1 MIRRFYPSNKALM
14 RMGAAVCLAAMA
26 ALAIG
31 GHGTAEP
38 AAAIVN
44 ENGPV
49 IALTFDDGPYPK
61 VTGHILDVLEKNGV
75 CATFFVLG
83 SRIEGHEDMLTRMD
97 ELGCEI
103 GNHSFSHADL
113 TRLSKADCQR
123 ELSDTDAE
131 IRRVTGHE
139 ASVVRPP
146 YGYYNKTVMSAAE
159 RPLILWTVDTNDW
172 RGKAPGE
179 IADYVIQQAKEG
191 SVILMHDQQTQ
202 TADAMEMI
210 IPTLIEEGCLFRLIR
225 QHIFYLLRVSYCIFR
240 PRGGCSPKLF
250 SCP

>member
-14 RMGAAVCLAAMA
+14 RMGAAVCLAAAA

-31 GHGTAEP
+31 GYGTAEP

-210 IPTLIEEGCLFRLIR
+210 IPTLIEEGFRFVTVSELIR
-225 QHIFYLLRVSYCIFR
+225 LT
-240 PRGGCSPKLF
+240 GGQCKGVKL
-250 SCP
+250 PE

>member
-1 MIRRFYPSNKALM
+1 MMGLFNMIRRFYPSNKALM

-179 IADYVIQQAKEG
+179 IADYDIQQAKEG

-210 IPTLIEEGCLFRLIR
+210 IPTLIEEGFRFVTVSELIR
-225 QHIFYLLRVSYCIFR
+225 LT
-240 PRGGCSPKLF
+240 GGQCKGVKL
-250 SCP
+250 PE

>member
-1 MIRRFYPSNKALM
+1 MIRRFYPSNKTLM
-14 RMGAAVCLAAMA
+14 RMGAAVCLAAVA

-103 GNHSFSHADL
+103 GNHSFRHADL

-146 YGYYNKTVMSAAE
+146 YGYYNKTVMSAAG

-210 IPTLIEEGCLFRLIR
+210 IPTLIEEGFRFVTVSELIR
-225 QHIFYLLRVSYCIFR
+225 LT
-240 PRGGCSPKLF
+240 GGQCKGVMLPE
-250 SCP
+250 

>member
-1 MIRRFYPSNKALM
+1 MGLFNMIRRFYPSNKALM
-14 RMGAAVCLAAMA
+14 RMGAAVCLAAVA

-210 IPTLIEEGCLFRLIR
+210 IPTLIEEGFRFVTVSELIG
-225 QHIFYLLRVSYCIFR
+225 LT
-240 PRGGCSPKLF
+240 GGQCNGVMLPE
-250 SCP
+250 

>member
-1 MIRRFYPSNKALM
+1 MGLFNMIRRFYPSNKTLM
-14 RMGAAVCLAAMA
+14 RMGAAVCLAAVA

-44 ENGPV
+44 ENGPM

-146 YGYYNKTVMSAAE
+146 YGYYNKTVMSAAG

-210 IPTLIEEGCLFRLIR
+210 IPTLIEEGFRFVTVSELIG
-225 QHIFYLLRVSYCIFR
+225 LT
-240 PRGGCSPKLF
+240 GGQCKGVMLPE
-250 SCP
+250 

>member
-1 MIRRFYPSNKALM
+1 MIRRFYPSNKTLM
-14 RMGAAVCLAAMA
+14 RMGAAVCLAAVA

-44 ENGPV
+44 ENWPM

-146 YGYYNKTVMSAAE
+146 YGYYNKTVMSAAG

-210 IPTLIEEGCLFRLIR
+210 IPTLIEEGFRFVTVSELIG
-225 QHIFYLLRVSYCIFR
+225 LT
-240 PRGGCSPKLF
+240 GGQCKGVMLPE
-250 SCP
+250 

>member
-26 ALAIG
+26 ALAKG

-210 IPTLIEEGCLFRLIR
+210 IPTLIEEGFRFVTVSELIR
-225 QHIFYLLRVSYCIFR
+225 LT
-240 PRGGCSPKLF
+240 GGQCKGVKL
-250 SCP
+250 PE

>member
-1 MIRRFYPSNKALM
+1 MIRRFYPSNKTLM
-14 RMGAAVCLAAMA
+14 RMGAAVCLAAVA

-44 ENGPV
+44 ENGPM

-191 SVILMHDQQTQ
+191 SVILMHDQQMQ

-210 IPTLIEEGCLFRLIR
+210 IPTLIEEGFRFVTVSELIR
-225 QHIFYLLRVSYCIFR
+225 LT
-240 PRGGCSPKLF
+240 GGQCKGVKL
-250 SCP
+250 PE

>member
-14 RMGAAVCLAAMA
+14 RMGAAICLAAAA

-31 GHGTAEP
+31 GYGTAEP

-146 YGYYNKTVMSAAE
+146 YGYYNKTVMSAAG

-210 IPTLIEEGCLFRLIR
+210 IPTLIEEGFRFVTVSELIR
-225 QHIFYLLRVSYCIFR
+225 LT
-240 PRGGCSPKLF
+240 GGQCKGVMLPE
-250 SCP
+250 

>member
-1 MIRRFYPSNKALM
+1 MIRRFYPSNKTLM

-146 YGYYNKTVMSAAE
+146 YGYYNKTVMSAAG

-210 IPTLIEEGCLFRLIR
+210 IPTLIEEGFRFVTVSELIR
-225 QHIFYLLRVSYCIFR
+225 LT
-240 PRGGCSPKLF
+240 GGQCKGVKL
-250 SCP
+250 PE

>member
-1 MIRRFYPSNKALM
+1 MGLFNMIRRFYPSNKALM
-14 RMGAAVCLAAMA
+14 RMGAAVCLAAVA

-146 YGYYNKTVMSAAE
+146 YGYYNKTVMSAAG

-210 IPTLIEEGCLFRLIR
+210 IPTLIDEGFRFVTVSELIR
-225 QHIFYLLRVSYCIFR
+225 LT
-240 PRGGCSPKLF
+240 GGQCKGVMLPE
-250 SCP
+250 

>member
-1 MIRRFYPSNKALM
+1 MGLFNMIRRFYPSNKTLM
-14 RMGAAVCLAAMA
+14 RMGAAVCLAAVA

-44 ENGPV
+44 ENGPM

-83 SRIEGHEDMLTRMD
+83 SRIEGHEDMLTRME

-146 YGYYNKTVMSAAE
+146 YGYYNKTVRSAAG

-210 IPTLIEEGCLFRLIR
+210 IPTLIDEGFRFVTVSELIR
-225 QHIFYLLRVSYCIFR
+225 LT
-240 PRGGCSPKLF
+240 GGQCKGVMLPE
-250 SCP
+250 

>member
-1 MIRRFYPSNKALM
+1 MIRRFYPSNKTLM
-14 RMGAAVCLAAMA
+14 RMGAAVCLAAVA

-210 IPTLIEEGCLFRLIR
+210 IPTLIEEGFRFVTVSELIR
-225 QHIFYLLRVSYCIFR
+225 FT
-240 PRGGCSPKLF
+240 GGQCKGVKL
-250 SCP
+250 PE

>member
-1 MIRRFYPSNKALM
+1 MIRRFYPSNKTLM
-14 RMGAAVCLAAMA
+14 RMGAAVCLAAAA

-31 GHGTAEP
+31 GYGTAEP

-83 SRIEGHEDMLTRMD
+83 SRIEGREDVLTRME

-113 TRLSKADCQR
+113 TRLSRADCQR

-146 YGYYNKTVMSAAE
+146 YGYYNKAVRSAAG

-210 IPTLIEEGCLFRLIR
+210 IPTLIDEGFRFVTVSELIR
-225 QHIFYLLRVSYCIFR
+225 LT
-240 PRGGCSPKLF
+240 GGQCKGVKL
-250 SCP
+250 PE

>member
-1 MIRRFYPSNKALM
+1 MIRRFYPSNKALV
-14 RMGAAVCLAAMA
+14 RMGAAICLAAAA

-31 GHGTAEP
+31 GYGTAEP

-113 TRLSKADCQR
+113 TRLSRADCQR

-146 YGYYNKTVMSAAE
+146 YGYYNKAVRSAAG

-210 IPTLIEEGCLFRLIR
+210 IPTLIDEGFRFVTVSELIR
-225 QHIFYLLRVSYCIFR
+225 LT
-240 PRGGCSPKLF
+240 GGQCKGVMLPE
-250 SCP
+250 

>member
-14 RMGAAVCLAAMA
+14 RMGAAVCLAAAA

-31 GHGTAEP
+31 GYGTAEP

-146 YGYYNKTVMSAAE
+146 YGYYNKTVMSAAG

-210 IPTLIEEGCLFRLIR
+210 IPTLIEEGFRFVTVSELIR
-225 QHIFYLLRVSYCIFR
+225 LT
-240 PRGGCSPKLF
+240 GGQCKGVKL
-250 SCP
+250 PE

>member
-1 MIRRFYPSNKALM
+1 MGLFNMIRRFYPSNKTLM
-14 RMGAAVCLAAMA
+14 RMGAAVCLAAAA

-210 IPTLIEEGCLFRLIR
+210 IPTLIEEGFRFVTVSELIG
-225 QHIFYLLRVSYCIFR
+225 LT
-240 PRGGCSPKLF
+240 GGQCKGVKL
-250 SCP
+250 PE

>member
-1 MIRRFYPSNKALM
+1 MMGLFNIIRRFYPSNKTLM
-14 RMGAAVCLAAMA
+14 RMGAAVCLAAAA

-31 GHGTAEP
+31 GYGTAEP

-83 SRIEGHEDMLTRMD
+83 SRIEGREDVLTRME

-210 IPTLIEEGCLFRLIR
+210 IPTLIDEGFRFVTVSELIR
-225 QHIFYLLRVSYCIFR
+225 LT
-240 PRGGCSPKLF
+240 GGQCKGVMLPE
-250 SCP
+250 

>member
-1 MIRRFYPSNKALM
+1 MMGLFNMIRRFYPSNKALM
-14 RMGAAVCLAAMA
+14 RMGAAVCLAAVA

-210 IPTLIEEGCLFRLIR
+210 IPTLIEEGFRFVTVSELIR
-225 QHIFYLLRVSYCIFR
+225 LT
-240 PRGGCSPKLF
+240 GGQCKGVKL
-250 SCP
+250 PE

>member
-1 MIRRFYPSNKALM
+1 MIRRFYPSNKTLM
-14 RMGAAVCLAAMA
+14 RMGAAVCLAAAA

-31 GHGTAEP
+31 GYGTAEP

-83 SRIEGHEDMLTRMD
+83 SRIEGREDVLTRME

-123 ELSDTDAE
+123 EFSDTDAE

-146 YGYYNKTVMSAAE
+146 YGYYNKAVRSAAG

-210 IPTLIEEGCLFRLIR
+210 IPTLIDEGFRFVTVSELIR
-225 QHIFYLLRVSYCIFR
+225 LT
-240 PRGGCSPKLF
+240 GGQCKGVMLPE
-250 SCP
+250 

>member
-1 MIRRFYPSNKALM
+1 MIRRFYPSNKTLM

-44 ENGPV
+44 ENGPM

-146 YGYYNKTVMSAAE
+146 YGYYNKTVMSAAG

-210 IPTLIEEGCLFRLIR
+210 IPTLIDEGFRFVTVSELIR
-225 QHIFYLLRVSYCIFR
+225 LT
-240 PRGGCSPKLF
+240 GGQCKGVMLPE
-250 SCP
+250 

>member
-1 MIRRFYPSNKALM
+1 MGLFNMIRRFYPSNKALM

-146 YGYYNKTVMSAAE
+146 YGYYNKTVMSAAG

-210 IPTLIEEGCLFRLIR
+210 IPTLIEEGFRFVTVSELIR
-225 QHIFYLLRVSYCIFR
+225 LT
-240 PRGGCSPKLF
+240 GGQCKGVKL
-250 SCP
+250 PE

>member
-14 RMGAAVCLAAMA
+14 RMGAAVCLAA
-26 ALAIG
+26 IG
-31 GHGTAEP
+31 GYGTAEP

-146 YGYYNKTVMSAAE
+146 YGYYNKTVMSAAG

-210 IPTLIEEGCLFRLIR
+210 IPTLIEEGFRFVTVSELIR
-225 QHIFYLLRVSYCIFR
+225 LT
-240 PRGGCSPKLF
+240 GGQCKGVMLPE
-250 SCP
+250 

>member
-14 RMGAAVCLAAMA
+14 CMGAAVCLAATV

-31 GHGTAEP
+31 GHGAAEP

-83 SRIEGHEDMLTRMD
+83 SRIEGREDVLTRME

-113 TRLSKADCQR
+113 TRLSNADCRR

-146 YGYYNKTVMSAAE
+146 YGYYNKAVMSAAD

-210 IPTLIEEGCLFRLIR
+210 IPTLIEEGFRFVTVSELIR
-225 QHIFYLLRVSYCIFR
+225 LT
-240 PRGGCSPKLF
+240 GGQCKGVKL
-250 SCP
+250 PE

>member
-1 MIRRFYPSNKALM
+1 MIRRFYPSNKTLM

-44 ENGPV
+44 ENGPM

-146 YGYYNKTVMSAAE
+146 YGYYNKTVMSAAG

-210 IPTLIEEGCLFRLIR
+210 IPTLIEEGFRFVTVSELIG
-225 QHIFYLLRVSYCIFR
+225 LT
-240 PRGGCSPKLF
+240 GGQCKGVKL
-250 SCP
+250 PE

>member
-1 MIRRFYPSNKALM
+1 MMGLFNMIRRFYPSNKALM
-14 RMGAAVCLAAMA
+14 RMGAAVCLAAVA

-210 IPTLIEEGCLFRLIR
+210 IPTLIEEGFRFVTISELIR
-225 QHIFYLLRVSYCIFR
+225 LT
-240 PRGGCSPKLF
+240 GGQCKGVKL
-250 SCP
+250 PE

>member
-1 MIRRFYPSNKALM
+1 MIRRFYPSNKTLM
-14 RMGAAVCLAAMA
+14 RMGAAVCLAAAA

-83 SRIEGHEDMLTRMD
+83 SRIEGHEDRLTRMD

-210 IPTLIEEGCLFRLIR
+210 IPTLIEEGFRFVTVSELIG
-225 QHIFYLLRVSYCIFR
+225 LT
-240 PRGGCSPKLF
+240 GGQCKGVKL
-250 SCP
+250 PE

>member
-1 MIRRFYPSNKALM
+1 MIRRFYPSNKTLM
-14 RMGAAVCLAAMA
+14 RMGAAVCLAAVA

-44 ENGPV
+44 ENGPM

-210 IPTLIEEGCLFRLIR
+210 IPTLIEEGFRFVTVSELIG
-225 QHIFYLLRVSYCIFR
+225 LT
-240 PRGGCSPKLF
+240 GGQCKGVKL
-250 SCP
+250 PE

>member
-1 MIRRFYPSNKALM
+1 MIRRFYPSNKTLM

-31 GHGTAEP
+31 GHSTAEP

-146 YGYYNKTVMSAAE
+146 YGYYNKTVMSAAG

-210 IPTLIEEGCLFRLIR
+210 IPTLIDEGFRFVTVSELIR
-225 QHIFYLLRVSYCIFR
+225 LT
-240 PRGGCSPKLF
+240 GGQCKGVMLPE
-250 SCP
+250 

>member
-1 MIRRFYPSNKALM
+1 MIRRFYPSNKTLM

-38 AAAIVN
+38 AVAIVN
-44 ENGPV
+44 ENGPM

-146 YGYYNKTVMSAAE
+146 YGYYNKTVMSAAG

-210 IPTLIEEGCLFRLIR
+210 IPTLIEEGFRFVTVSELIR
-225 QHIFYLLRVSYCIFR
+225 LT
-240 PRGGCSPKLF
+240 GGQCKGVMLPE
-250 SCP
+250 

>member
-1 MIRRFYPSNKALM
+1 MIRRFYPSNKTLM
-14 RMGAAVCLAAMA
+14 RMGAAVCLAAVA

-146 YGYYNKTVMSAAE
+146 YGYYNKTVRSAAG

-210 IPTLIEEGCLFRLIR
+210 IPTLIEEGFRFVTVSELIG
-225 QHIFYLLRVSYCIFR
+225 LT
-240 PRGGCSPKLF
+240 GGQCKGVMLPE
-250 SCP
+250 

>member
-1 MIRRFYPSNKALM
+1 MMGLFNMIRRFYPSNKTLM

-44 ENGPV
+44 ENGPM

-146 YGYYNKTVMSAAE
+146 YGYYNKTVMSAAG

-210 IPTLIEEGCLFRLIR
+210 IPTLIDEGFRFVTVSELIR
-225 QHIFYLLRVSYCIFR
+225 LT
-240 PRGGCSPKLF
+240 GGQCKGVKL
-250 SCP
+250 PE

>member
-1 MIRRFYPSNKALM
+1 MIRRFYPSNKTLM
-14 RMGAAVCLAAMA
+14 RMGAAVCLAAVA

-44 ENGPV
+44 ENGPM

-61 VTGHILDVLEKNGV
+61 VTGHILDVLGKNGV

-146 YGYYNKTVMSAAE
+146 YGYYNKTVMSAAG

-210 IPTLIEEGCLFRLIR
+210 IPTLIEEGFRFVTVSELIG
-225 QHIFYLLRVSYCIFR
+225 LT
-240 PRGGCSPKLF
+240 GGQCKGVMLPE
-250 SCP
+250 

>member
-1 MIRRFYPSNKALM
+1 MIRRFYPSNKTLM
-14 RMGAAVCLAAMA
+14 RMGAAVCLAAAA

-31 GHGTAEP
+31 GYGTAEP

-146 YGYYNKTVMSAAE
+146 YGYYNKAVRSAAG

-210 IPTLIEEGCLFRLIR
+210 IPTLIEEGFRFVTVSELIG
-225 QHIFYLLRVSYCIFR
+225 LT
-240 PRGGCSPKLF
+240 GGQCKGVMLPE
-250 SCP
+250 

>member
-14 RMGAAVCLAAMA
+14 RMGAAVCLAAAA

-31 GHGTAEP
+31 GYGTAEP

-49 IALTFDDGPYPK
+49 IALTFDDGPYLK

-146 YGYYNKTVMSAAE
+146 YGYYNKTVMSAAG

-210 IPTLIEEGCLFRLIR
+210 IPTLIEEGFRFVTVSELIR
-225 QHIFYLLRVSYCIFR
+225 LT
-240 PRGGCSPKLF
+240 GGQCKGVMLPE
-250 SCP
+250 

>member
-1 MIRRFYPSNKALM
+1 MIRRFYPSNKTLM
-14 RMGAAVCLAAMA
+14 RMGAAVCLAAVA

-44 ENGPV
+44 ENGPM

-146 YGYYNKTVMSAAE
+146 YGYYNKTVMSAAG

-202 TADAMEMI
+202 TADAMEII
-210 IPTLIEEGCLFRLIR
+210 IPTLIEEGFRFVTVSELIR
-225 QHIFYLLRVSYCIFR
+225 LT
-240 PRGGCSPKLF
+240 GGQCKGVKL
-250 SCP
+250 PE

>member
-1 MIRRFYPSNKALM
+1 MMGLFNMIRRFYPSNKTLM
-14 RMGAAVCLAAMA
+14 RMGAAVCLAAVA

-44 ENGPV
+44 ENGPM

-146 YGYYNKTVMSAAE
+146 YGYYNKTVMSAAG

-210 IPTLIEEGCLFRLIR
+210 IPTLIEEGFRFVTVSELIR
-225 QHIFYLLRVSYCIFR
+225 LT
-240 PRGGCSPKLF
+240 GGQCKGVKL
-250 SCP
+250 PE

>member
-1 MIRRFYPSNKALM
+1 MIRRFYPSNKTLM
-14 RMGAAVCLAAMA
+14 RMGAAVCLAAVA

-75 CATFFVLG
+75 CATYFVLG

-210 IPTLIEEGCLFRLIR
+210 IPTLIEEGFRFVTVSELIR
-225 QHIFYLLRVSYCIFR
+225 LT
-240 PRGGCSPKLF
+240 GGQCKGVKL
-250 SCP
+250 PE

>member
-1 MIRRFYPSNKALM
+1 MIRRFYPSNKTLM
-14 RMGAAVCLAAMA
+14 RMGAAVCLAAVA

-179 IADYVIQQAKEG
+179 IADYVTQQAKEG

-210 IPTLIEEGCLFRLIR
+210 IPTLIEEGFRFVTVSELIR
-225 QHIFYLLRVSYCIFR
+225 LT
-240 PRGGCSPKLF
+240 GGQCKGVMLPE
-250 SCP
+250 